1 VLLQKA
7 FLESFLIAIEQ
18 RFSKMRG
25 NTKMGQVKMASNY
38 FSKIFSHSPFTA
50 MQEHMEIANECVQQ
64 LTPFFQAVLDHDH
77 GAAKL
82 VYKEIRRLENKAD
95 VLKKKLRLQM
105 PKGLFM
111 PVARRDLLELLLV
124 QDQAANQA
132 KDISGLITGRKMEFP
147 EPLAKLLPAYVKRCE
162 DACQHAKKVINE
174 LDELVE
180 TGFAG
185 REVKIVASIINEL
198 DAIEKDTDK
207 MQIKIRATL
216 MKAEKD
222 LPPIDVMFYYK
233 IIEGVGE
240 IADIAQRIGS
250 RVELLLAK

>member
-1 VLLQKA
+1 MP
-7 FLESFLIAIEQ
+7 S
-18 RFSKMRG
+18 S
-25 NTKMGQVKMASNY
+25 Y
-38 FSKIFSHSPFTA
+38 FSKIFSRSPFTA
-50 MQEHMEIANECVQQ
+50 MQEHMDIVNECVHQ
-64 LTPFFQAVLDHDH
+64 LTPFFEAVLAHDH
-77 GAAKL
+77 RAAKL
-82 VYKEIRRLENKAD
+82 VYKEARRLENKAN
-95 VLKKKLRLQM
+95 VLTKKFRLPM
-105 PKGLFM
+105 PNGLFM

-147 EPLAKLLPAYVKRCE
+147 EPLAALLPAYVKRCE
-162 DACQHAKKVINE
+162 DACQHAKKVINQ

-207 MQIKIRATL
+207 IQIKIRASL
-216 MKAEKD
+216 MKAEKN
-222 LPPIDVMFYYK
+222 LPPVDVMFYYK
-233 IIEGVGE
+233 VIEGIGE
-240 IADIAQRIGS
+240 IGDISQRIGS

>member
-1 VLLQKA
+1 M
-7 FLESFLIAIEQ
+7 ESAKCAVIYNRVYSI
-18 RFSKMRG
+18 
-25 NTKMGQVKMASNY
+25 MASNY
-38 FSKIFSHSPFTA
+38 FSKIFSRSPFTA
-50 MQEHMEIANECVQQ
+50 MQEHMMIVNECVHQ
-64 LTPFFQAVLDHDH
+64 LTPFFNAVLEHDH
-77 GAAKL
+77 AGARK

-95 VLKKKLRLQM
+95 SLKKKLRLHM

-132 KDISGLITGRKMEFP
+132 KDVSGLITGRKMEFP
-147 EPLAKLLPAYVKRCE
+147 QQLAALLPGYVERCE
-162 DACQHAKKVINE
+162 DACQQAFKVINQ
-174 LDELVE
+174 LDELLE

-185 REVKIVASIINEL
+185 REVEIVASIIHEL

-216 MKAEKD
+216 LKAEKN
-222 LPPIDVMFYYK
+222 LPPVDVMFYYK
-233 IIEGVGE
+233 VIEGIGE
-240 IADIAQRIGS
+240 VADIAQRIGS